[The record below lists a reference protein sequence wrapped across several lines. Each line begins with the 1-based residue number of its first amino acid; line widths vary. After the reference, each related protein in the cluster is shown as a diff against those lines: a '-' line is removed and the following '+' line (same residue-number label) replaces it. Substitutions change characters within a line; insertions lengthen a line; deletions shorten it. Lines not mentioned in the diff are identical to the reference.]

1 MIVMREGVAAGDHVG
16 GAAFLDQRPRHVV
29 IEKSSDN
36 VEPLGSRHLGD
47 VFGNIDSRRA
57 DAELLQRREKHAVV
71 ASKFEDLLRRETVG
85 KPLRVTFEMFYQ
97 RRNRARRKGVIAK
110 ENGGIDD
117 LENLD
122 QTAIETDVHRQRK
135 FLFRAERLFVF
146 EKTARQRHLSQVQDF
161 FKRSAVTTA
170 ACRSSH

>member
-1 MIVMREGVAAGDHVG
+1 MEQGT
-16 GAAFLDQRPRHVV
+16 RHVI
-29 IEKSSDN
+29 IEKYRGD
-36 VEPLGSRHLGD
+36 VEPLGTRHIGD
-47 VFGNIDSRRA
+47 VLGKIDSGRA

-71 ASKFEDLLRRETVG
+71 GAKFEDLLRRETVG